1 MGERNVDIARN
12 AIEAYNRGDVDAVL
26 AMTSEDI
33 EVYSTRDMANAG
45 RFQGHDGFLQWT
57 AQWLEAWD
65 EFAIVILEIEAVDE
79 RHVLAWVRQIGR
91 GALSGIEIEMDLA
104 HLFEI
109 AADGKIIRFQLH
121 ISRDGAL
128 AEIGADAD

>member
-45 RFQGHDGFLQWT
+45 RFHGHDGFVEWT
-57 AQWLEAWD
+57 SQWLEAWD
-65 EFAIVILEIEAVDE
+65 EFAIVILEIEALDE
-79 RHVLAWVRQIGR
+79 RHVLAWVRQLGR
-91 GALSGIEIEMDLA
+91 GALSGIEIEMDA
-104 HLFEI
+104 AQLFEI
-109 AADGKIIRFQLH
+109 DADGKIVRFQLH
-121 ISRDGAL
+121 TTRASAL
-128 AEIGADAD
+128 AEVGAGGD